1 MRARRVILRM
11 REPLSHIGQA
21 LKSGDMERKGVLA
34 RVTKI
39 AQAATL
45 TLFKRGKRRFFLK
58 MVRSLQRKH
67 Q

>member
-1 MRARRVILRM
+1 M

-21 LKSGDMERKGVLA
+21 LKSGDMERKRVLA

-45 TLFKRGKRRFFLK
+45 TLFKRGERRFFLE
-58 MVRSLQRKH
+58 MVRSL
-67 Q
+67 